1 MVADLYA
8 PVGGTIREIAFN
20 EVPLP
25 DPAVDRYRGRD
36 VVSLGLPLDPGQ
48 TRIVT
53 WTMVTGPD
61 QTAPTEVWV
70 TPGPRSENESSVA
83 PSHLLAVR
91 VRIVDRPYRIVR
103 RARRAAVLAR
113 TVSPCPRPG

>member
-1 MVADLYA
+1 
-8 PVGGTIREIAFN
+8 VGGTIREIAFDD
-20 EVPLP
+20 VPLP

-48 TRIVT
+48 TRTVT

-61 QTAPTEVWV
+61 QTGPTEVWV

-83 PSHLLAVR
+83 PS
-91 VRIVDRPYRIVR
+91 
-103 RARRAAVLAR
+103 
-113 TVSPCPRPG
+113 SC